1 MPDKDQKEFTFM
13 SEQLKKKPF
22 YKKRWFQKGLGA
34 GALAVIFGM
43 TAGVTFAVIQPW
55 AKKQF
60 GEPEDPAKVFV
71 VREETETETAPP
83 QTETQEEAVPQTVIE
98 QKDLEIADY
107 KMLYEKM
114 AEVAESVSPAI
125 VTVTCETSNLD
136 WFNEVIENHV
146 QASGLVIAQNQEEYF
161 ILTEGQAL
169 DQAERTIVTFP
180 DGMTVEASLQKQDS
194 VTGLAVVRVLK
205 SELSEETKNIIPAK
219 LSPSEMIKKGEPV
232 IALGTPVS
240 NETSMSFGMVT
251 SVVDTPAVDS
261 QYNVLSTD
269 ILGSEQGS
277 GILVDLDGDIVGII
291 AQNFSAG
298 SSQITLTALAAYDI
312 QGLVTDLANN
322 KERPRIG
329 ITGKEIDAAI
339 AEEFDMPEGIY
350 VRSVA
355 EDSPAMY
362 AGVYEADIITSIDS
376 GEIRTI
382 DEYEEEIQRHS
393 PDEYIKLGIKRA
405 TMDGYVDIEVPVQ
418 LGRR

>member
-169 DQAERTIVTFP
+169 DQAERTIVTFS

>member
-205 SELSEETKNIIPAK
+205 SALSEEAKNIIPAK

-232 IALGTPVS
+232 IALGTPVA

-393 PDEYIKLGIKRA
+393 PDEYVKLGIKRA

>member
-22 YKKRWFQKGLGA
+22 YTKRWFQKGLGA

-83 QTETQEEAVPQTVIE
+83 QTETQEKAVPQTVIE

-169 DQAERTIVTFP
+169 DQAERTIVTFS

-298 SSQITLTALAAYDI
+298 NSQITLTALAAYDI

-339 AEEFDMPEGIY
+339 AKEFDMPEGIY

>member
-34 GALAVIFGM
+34 GTLAIIFGM
-43 TAGVTFAVIQPW
+43 TAGVTFAVVQPW

-71 VREETETETAPP
+71 VREETETETMPP
-83 QTETQEEAVPQTVIE
+83 QTDTQKETVPQTVIE

-114 AEVAESVSPAI
+114 AEVAESVAPAI

-146 QASGLVIAQNQEEYF
+146 QASGLVIAQSQEEYF
-161 ILTEGQAL
+161 ILTGGQAL
-169 DQAERTIVTFP
+169 DTAERTIVTFP
-180 DGMTVEASLQKQDS
+180 DGTAAEASFQRQDS

-205 SELSEETKNIIPAK
+205 AELSEEAKQIVPAK
-219 LSPSEMIKKGEPV
+219 LSPSEMIEKGEPV
-232 IALGTPVS
+232 IALGTPVA
-240 NETSMSFGMVT
+240 NDTSMSFGMVT

-269 ILGSEQGS
+269 ILGSAQGS
-277 GILVDLDGDIVGII
+277 GVLVDLDGEIVGVI
-291 AQNFSAG
+291 AQNFSTD

-312 QGLVTDLANN
+312 QGLVTDLAND

-329 ITGKEIDAAI
+329 ITGKEIDAVI

-362 AGVYEADIITSIDS
+362 AGVYEADIITGINS

-382 DEYEEEIQRHS
+382 DEYEEEIRRHS

>member
-339 AEEFDMPEGIY
+339 AKEFDMPEGIY

>member
-205 SELSEETKNIIPAK
+205 SELSEEAKNIIPAK

-232 IALGTPVS
+232 IALGTPVA

-393 PDEYIKLGIKRA
+393 PDEYVKLGIKRA

>member
-83 QTETQEEAVPQTVIE
+83 QTETQEKAVPQTVIE

-169 DQAERTIVTFP
+169 DQAERTIVTFS

-298 SSQITLTALAAYDI
+298 NSQITLTALAAYDI

-339 AEEFDMPEGIY
+339 AKEFDMPEGIY

>member
-169 DQAERTIVTFP
+169 DQAERTIVTFS

-298 SSQITLTALAAYDI
+298 NSQITLTALAAYDI

>member
-98 QKDLEIADY
+98 QKNLEIADY

-205 SELSEETKNIIPAK
+205 SELSEEAKNIIPAK

-232 IALGTPVS
+232 IALGTPVA

-393 PDEYIKLGIKRA
+393 PDEYVKLGIKRA

>member
-205 SELSEETKNIIPAK
+205 SELSEEAKNIIPAK
-219 LSPSEMIKKGEPV
+219 LNPSEMIKKGEPV
-232 IALGTPVS
+232 IALGTPVA

-393 PDEYIKLGIKRA
+393 PDEYVKLGIKRA

>member
-83 QTETQEEAVPQTVIE
+83 QTETQEKAVPQTVIE

-169 DQAERTIVTFP
+169 DQAERTIVTFSE
-180 DGMTVEASLQKQDS
+180 GMTVEASLQKQDS

-298 SSQITLTALAAYDI
+298 NSQITLTALAAYDI

-339 AEEFDMPEGIY
+339 AKEFDMPEGIY

>member
-169 DQAERTIVTFP
+169 DQAERTIVTFS

-298 SSQITLTALAAYDI
+298 SSQITLTALATYDI

>member
-22 YKKRWFQKGLGA
+22 YRKRWFQKGISA
-34 GALAVIFGM
+34 GALAVVFGVV
-43 TAGVTFAVIQPW
+43 AGMTFAVVQPW

-60 GEPEDPAKVFV
+60 GEPEDPSRIFV
-71 VREETETETAPP
+71 VREETETETAAP
-83 QTETQEEAVPQTVIE
+83 QTEKKEEKVPQTVIE

-107 KMLYEKM
+107 KMLYGKM
-114 AEVAESVSPAI
+114 AEVAEGVAPAI

-146 QASGLVIAQNQEEYF
+146 QASGLVIAQSQQEYF

-169 DQAERTIVTFP
+169 GSAERIIVTFS
-180 DGMTVEASLQKQDS
+180 DGTVADAMLQKSDS

-205 SELSEETKNIIPAK
+205 SEFPAGAEEIAPV
-219 LSPSEMIKKGEPV
+219 EMSSAAAVEKGEPV
-232 IALGTPVS
+232 IALGTPVA
-240 NETSMSFGMVT
+240 NETSISFGMIT
-251 SVVDTPAVDS
+251 AVVDTPVVDS
-261 QYNVLSTD
+261 QYRVLSTD

-277 GILVDLDGDIVGII
+277 GVLIDLDGRIVGVI
-291 AQNFSAG
+291 AQNFSTG
-298 SSQITLTALAAYDI
+298 SSQITLAALASYDI
-312 QGLVTDLANN
+312 RELVTDLANN
-322 KERPRIG
+322 KERPSIG
-329 ITGKEIDAAI
+329 ITGKDIDETIAA
-339 AEEFDMPEGIY
+339 EFDMPQGIY

-355 EDSPAMY
+355 ADSPAMY
-362 AGVYEADIITSIDS
+362 AGVYEADIITSIN
-376 GEIRTI
+376 GREIMNI

-405 TMDGYVDIEVPVQ
+405 TMEGYVDMEVLVQ